1 MANVDIQL
9 QKREYVSKA
18 LRQIELLIYQELII
32 GLFLAFIIHIYLF
45 VKEYVSFSLMYLW
58 FAGVIF
64 GYTHSYLRCFILLK
78 DPTIYADAYEAD
90 RLVFR
95 HPIRAFLKYTRS
107 TVLELCFY
115 AFLFIVMFIIPALI
129 EPRYSK
135 RAFILFILGL
145 SVYGIFQGIFWRYR
159 MRKKVNKKYGINDGR

>member
-1 MANVDIQL
+1 MSNTGIQL
-9 QKREYVSKA
+9 QKSEYVPKA

-58 FAGVIF
+58 FAGIIF
-64 GYTHSYLRCFILLK
+64 GYTHSYLRCLILLK

-95 HPIRAFLKYTRS
+95 HPIRAFIKYTRS

-115 AFLFIVMFIIPALI
+115 GFLFVITFIMSAFI
-129 EPRYSK
+129 EPKYPSYSL
-135 RAFILFILGL
+135 ALFVLGL
-145 SVYGIFQGIFWRYR
+145 SVYGIFQGIFWRYK
-159 MRKKVNKKYGINDGR
+159 MRQKINKKYGIDDEQ

>member
-1 MANVDIQL
+1 MDHVDTQL
-9 QKREYVSKA
+9 QKNKYISKA
-18 LRQIELLIYQELII
+18 LRQVELLIYQELMI
-32 GLFLAFIIHIYLF
+32 GLFLAFIIHLYLLA
-45 VKEYVSFSLMYLW
+45 KGYVSFSLIYLW
-58 FAGVIF
+58 FAGIIF

-115 AFLFIVMFIIPALI
+115 AFLFIIMFIIPAFI
-129 EPRYSK
+129 EPKYSK
-135 RAFILFILGL
+135 RAFTLFILGL
-145 SVYGIFQGIFWRYR
+145 SVYGISQGIFWKYK
-159 MRKKVNKKYGINDGR
+159 MRQKINNKYGINYKK